1 MTHLFRNSIDH
12 GIENTAERLH
22 LSKNKNGTIGVHI
35 EKNEEGDLFIKIAD
49 DGKGFNIRRI
59 KSKAIENGLFKEDQL
74 DKMSVEEISN
84 LVFLPNFS
92 TKENVSEISGRGIGM
107 DVVKTSL
114 EKINGSIKVISE
126 EGKGTEFII
135 KLKSSNNNIKT
146 NSVS

>member
-1 MTHLFRNSIDH
+1 MNKF
-12 GIENTAERLH
+12 EKQ
-22 LSKNKNGTIGVHI
+22 LSKHI
-35 EKNEEGDLFIKIAD
+35 LNEKYLGEEQD
-49 DGKGFNIRRI
+49 
-59 KSKAIENGLFKEDQL
+59 
-74 DKMSVEEISN
+74 DKMSVEEINN

-135 KLKSSNNNIKT
+135 KLKNSKNNIKT